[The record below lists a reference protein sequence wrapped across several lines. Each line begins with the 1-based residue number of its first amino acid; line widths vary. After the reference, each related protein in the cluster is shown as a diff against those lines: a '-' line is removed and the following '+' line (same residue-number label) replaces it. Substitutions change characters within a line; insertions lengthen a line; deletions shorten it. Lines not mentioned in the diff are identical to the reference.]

1 MDNYK
6 NELTV
11 RDLTAQLNALST
23 ENIKDKQE
31 LMTYKSKYELLIKQT
46 EESLQEK
53 ENTIKEMSEEHFQ
66 LMYILYNIYN
76 RTLIKKLEFNLKEQ
90 EDQNA
95 NFKEQYKNI
104 ENELNKAQK
113 EISDVKNENN
123 MLITENVYI
132 ILLYIL

>member
-31 LMTYKSKYELLIKQT
+31 LMTYKSKYEILAKQSM
-46 EESLQEK
+46 ESLQEK

-66 LMYILYNIYN
+66 LMYIH
-76 RTLIKKLEFNLKEQ
+76 
-90 EDQNA
+90 
-95 NFKEQYKNI
+95 
-104 ENELNKAQK
+104 
-113 EISDVKNENN
+113 
-123 MLITENVYI
+123 
-132 ILLYIL
+132 

>member
-11 RDLTAQLNALST
+11 RDLTAQLNALSS

-31 LMTYKSKYELLIKQT
+31 LMTYKSKYEFLAKQSM
-46 EESLQEK
+46 ESLQEK

-66 LMYILYNIYN
+66 LMYNHLFIIF

-90 EDQNA
+90 EEQNT
-95 NFKEQYKNI
+95 NLREQYENI
-104 ENELNKAQK
+104 ELNLNKAQT
-113 EISDVKNENN
+113 EISDIKNENN
-123 MLITENVYI
+123 MLITENVKI
-132 ILLYIL
+132 IFYIL

>member
-95 NFKEQYKNI
+95 NFKEQYKNL

>member
-31 LMTYKSKYELLIKQT
+31 LMTYKSKYEFLAKQSM
-46 EESLQEK
+46 ESLQEK

-66 LMYILYNIYN
+66 LMYIH
-76 RTLIKKLEFNLKEQ
+76 
-90 EDQNA
+90 
-95 NFKEQYKNI
+95 
-104 ENELNKAQK
+104 
-113 EISDVKNENN
+113 
-123 MLITENVYI
+123 
-132 ILLYIL
+132 